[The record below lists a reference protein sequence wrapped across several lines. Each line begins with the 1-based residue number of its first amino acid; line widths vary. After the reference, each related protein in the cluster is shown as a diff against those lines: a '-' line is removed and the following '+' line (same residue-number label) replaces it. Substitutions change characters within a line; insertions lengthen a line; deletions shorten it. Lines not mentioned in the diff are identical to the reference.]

1 MMNYTQLLIKTN
13 ITILRGLFFRLTE
26 TRLFRVGLSKE
37 LAESNLEE
45 ARSSMEPL
53 DFNQRINTLRS
64 LSEEREF
71 SVPPSPDILL
81 AK

>member
-1 MMNYTQLLIKTN
+1 M
-13 ITILRGLFFRLTE
+13 TILKGLFFALKNE
-26 TRLFRVGLSKE
+26 TYYRVGLSKE
-37 LAESNLEE
+37 LAESTLEE
-45 ARSSMEPL
+45 ERSSMEPL

-64 LSEEREF
+64 LSEEREY

>member
-1 MMNYTQLLIKTN
+1 M
-13 ITILRGLFFRLTE
+13 TILKGLFFALKNE
-26 TRLFRVGLSKE
+26 THFRVGLSKE
-37 LAESNLEE
+37 LAESTLEE
-45 ARSSMEPL
+45 ERSSMEPL

-64 LSEEREF
+64 LSEEREY